1 MKYLRLLILPFI
13 VAALLVSCGSS
24 TPPVDPDVV
33 TEEQVDNALEVVDL
47 SAENA
52 TVNPNTQVRA
62 TVLPFGKNRME
73 TIVSVDRSTGT
84 VVLDKSLLTP
94 TELEKLK
101 PDTVIVG
108 YNTKRAKRGFI
119 RKITNVSDLG
129 TQLVVTTIQGKLKDV
144 FSGGGFR
151 VQKRNAVNPKSKLI
165 LTDGQVLPMYSENSS
180 SNTRGLIELPIEKRF
195 CPINTDGDT
204 STKGDQ
210 ICLTGSLKLD
220 LDFDFSFDCEGFLCT
235 NPYLD
240 THVTFTE
247 NATLKLEGGLT
258 RTVTKEFPI
267 GRAVLGSFTIP
278 VVGVP
283 LVFVVEVV
291 VKLNLSGTVS
301 AQLSYTL
308 DQKLE
313 ITAGVELKDGK
324 FDPYTK
330 FDNDVSSSGIDVSL
344 AAEATAT
351 LSGELSVLLYGI
363 TGPTLTAEAWAKLKF
378 QIPGDPTWKLTAGLD
393 WLLGVKLDLFGLVDA
408 SWEKKLTG
416 IDWDVAE
423 SKNTR
428 PVITVNAPVNEEE
441 MTLVNELNSPI
452 LEAYKVDFRVKAD
465 DQQDGVNCCQLSWYV
480 DDLFL
485 ESTLA
490 GSGHDPTL
498 LLPFASGKHNVK
510 IVATDSDGATTTKRF
525 NIRIKKCENSITNLI
540 TGNKVCILQAPFNP
554 LPNPY
559 QFPATW

>member
-1 MKYLRLLILPFI
+1 MKHWRLLILGLI
-13 VAALLVSCGSS
+13 VTVLVSCGSS
-24 TPPVDPDVV
+24 IPTPDPDIV

-52 TVNPNTQVRA
+52 TINPNTQIRA

-73 TIVSVDRSTGT
+73 TIVSVDKSTGT
-84 VVLDKSLLTP
+84 VVLDKSLLTS

-108 YNTKRAKRGFI
+108 YNNKRAKRGFI

-129 TQLVVTTIQGKLKDV
+129 TQLAVTTTQGKLKDV

-165 LTDGQVLPMYSENSS
+165 LTDGQVLPMYSGNSS
-180 SNTRGLIELPIEKRF
+180 SNNRGLIELPVEKRF

-258 RTVTKEFPI
+258 RTVTKEFLI
-267 GRAVLGSFTIP
+267 GKAVLGSFTIP

-283 LVFVVEVV
+283 LVFVAEVV

-330 FDNDVSSSGIDVSL
+330 FDNDISSSGIDVSL
-344 AAEATAT
+344 TAEAKAT

-378 QIPGDPTWKLTAGLD
+378 QVPGDPTWKLTAGLD
-393 WLLGVKLDLFGLVDA
+393 WFLGVKLDLFGLVDA

-428 PVITVNAPVNEEE
+428 PVIIVNAPVNEEE
-441 MTLVNELNSPI
+441 MTLVNELDSPI
-452 LEAYKVDFRVKAD
+452 LEAYKVDFRVKAE

-498 LLPFASGKHNVK
+498 LLPFAHGRHNVK

-525 NIRIKKCENSITNLI
+525 NIRIKKCENSTTYSV